1 MINVDE
7 LTIGQARQLAAIFNH
22 NNSAAPAVAQIDH
35 GLQIAVLDRG
45 FVYIGNIVTDGE
57 WCYIENAWNIR
68 RWGTTRGLGEL
79 VDGPTSDTQ
88 LDRVGSVRVPFHVL
102 HHLIAVKGAGWTSKL
117 D

>member
-7 LTIGQARQLAAIFNH
+7 LTIGQARQLAAMFNH
-22 NNSAAPAVAQIDH
+22 NNSTAPAVAQIDH

-57 WCYIENAWNIR
+57 WCYIKNAWNIR

-79 VDGPTSDTQ
+79 VDGPTPSTE
-88 LDRVGSVRVPFHVL
+88 LDRVGSVRVPFHAL
-102 HHLIAVKGAGWTSKL
+102 QHLIAVGEGEWTGKL
-117 D
+117 G

>member
-7 LTIGQARQLAAIFNH
+7 LTIGQARTVAAIFNPG
-22 NNSAAPAVAQIDH
+22 NSAAVAQIDH
-35 GLQIAVLDRG
+35 GLQIVVLDRG

-57 WCYIENAWNIR
+57 WCYIKNAWNIR

-79 VDGPTSDTQ
+79 VAGPASDTQ
-88 LDRVGSVRVPFHVL
+88 LDRVGSVRVPFHAL
-102 HHLIAVKGAGWTSKL
+102 QHLIAVKGEGWTSKL